1 MVLLWMLGLHKY
13 LQFITFWSKSKRGEL
28 LSVERQ
34 GGENNI
40 SFTQCLRDI
49 KSGKI
54 YFSLVSFVGGV
65 GKKRRCW

>member
-54 YFSLVSFVGGV
+54 YF
-65 GKKRRCW
+65 